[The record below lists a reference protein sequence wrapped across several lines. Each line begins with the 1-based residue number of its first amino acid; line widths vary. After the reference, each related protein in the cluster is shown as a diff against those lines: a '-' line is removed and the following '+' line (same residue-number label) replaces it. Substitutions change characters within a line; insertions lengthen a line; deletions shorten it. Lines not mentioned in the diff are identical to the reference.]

1 MVGDVS
7 RLDRGPRS
15 KGFGRLFA
23 LGFVYWLAFVLVL
36 EPANVMRAG
45 GNSLVLA
52 QEFLRIGGA
61 SLIGA
66 AVTPVIFALV
76 KRWPMEGPQ
85 WRRHALILA
94 GASVVCAAGLIVV
107 SCLLADRLLASEH
120 RALGTALI
128 EEFVTNGPLVAFC
141 VVGLVVI
148 AHAQRFFKE
157 LTEARRVK
165 APPRAPVMRIPVKA
179 RGTTV
184 LLDVDRIDW
193 IETQG
198 NYLALHEGENIHLIR
213 ESLANLEGKLDPAR
227 FVRVHRRMIVAIDR
241 IGEIKPLGAGDAA
254 LFLKTGDELRLSRSF
269 RARVQTAIDPAAE
282 TP

>member
-7 RLDRGPRS
+7 RLDRRPRS
-15 KGFGRLFA
+15 KEFGRLFA

-36 EPANVMRAG
+36 EPGNILRAG
-45 GNSLVLA
+45 DNGLVLV
-52 QEFLRIGGA
+52 QEVLRIGGA

-66 AVTPVIFALV
+66 AVTPAIFAAV
-76 KRWPMEGPQ
+76 RRWPMEGPP
-85 WRRHALILA
+85 WRRHAIVLA
-94 GASVVCAAGLIVV
+94 VASLLLAAGLIVV

-120 RALGTALI
+120 RPLGTALI
-128 EEFVTNGPLVAFC
+128 EEFLTNGPPVTFC

-157 LTEARRVK
+157 LVEARREK
-165 APPRAPVMRIPVKA
+165 PAPRAPVMRIPVKA
-179 RGTTV
+179 RGTTI

-198 NYLALHEGENIHLIR
+198 NYLALHEGETVHLIR
-213 ESLANLEGKLDPAR
+213 ESLANLEGKLDPRR

-269 RARVQTAIDPAAE
+269 RARVQSVME
-282 TP
+282 

>member
-1 MVGDVS
+1 MGGEVS
-7 RLDRGPRS
+7 GRGGGARANA
-15 KGFGRLFA
+15 RLFA
-23 LGFVYWLAFVLVL
+23 LGFVYWTAFLVVL
-36 EPANVMRAG
+36 EPGNAVRAG
-45 GNSLVLA
+45 HLA
-52 QEFLRIGGA
+52 AGEEILRIAGA
-61 SLIGA
+61 SFLGA
-66 AVTPVIFALV
+66 AITPLLFALV
-76 KRWPMEGPQ
+76 RRWPVEGDL
-85 WRRHALILA
+85 WRRHAGRLA
-94 GASVVCAAGLIVV
+94 AAGLLLAAALIVL
-107 SCLLADRLLASEH
+107 SCILADRLLPSEH
-120 RALGTALI
+120 RPFFTALI
-128 EEFVTNGPLVAFC
+128 EEIATNGLLVAFGIA
-141 VVGLVVI
+141 GLMVI
-148 AHAQRFFKE
+148 AHAARYFRE
-157 LTEARRVK
+157 LAEARRVK
-165 APPRAPVMRIPVKA
+165 APPRAPVLRIPVKA

-198 NYLALHEGENIHLIR
+198 NYVALHEGENVHLIR